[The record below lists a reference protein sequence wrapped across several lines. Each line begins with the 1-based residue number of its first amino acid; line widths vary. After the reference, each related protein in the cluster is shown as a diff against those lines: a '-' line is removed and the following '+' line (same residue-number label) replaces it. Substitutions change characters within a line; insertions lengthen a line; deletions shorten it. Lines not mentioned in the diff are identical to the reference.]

1 MVKGVSLRE
10 VERSLSFIFEAAA
23 VLIVYVSSLTIEGFL
38 FTLVFVLFLGFLG
51 IRYAYMHT
59 YAKFGL
65 LSLHVSRDVRGHD
78 S

>member
-1 MVKGVSLRE
+1 ME

-51 IRYAYMHT
+51 IRYA
-59 YAKFGL
+59 
-65 LSLHVSRDVRGHD
+65 HVRQVRSALAARLPGRSR